1 MAATK
6 LIAMHKRQG
15 KSTFQSIKDRL
26 DYAKNPDKTDH
37 GQLVSSYECDPKLV
51 EEQFA
56 ISKRDYIQNTG
67 RKYGGDVIAYQI
79 RQSFLPGE
87 ITPEEANRVGYETA
101 MRWTKG
107 NYAFIV
113 ATHIDRAHI
122 HNHIIYNAV
131 NLKCTGKYRN
141 FLRSGLALQKV
152 SDLVCLENGLSVITP
167 KPRYQ
172 LNIQSSKAVTSEKKL
187 DLLLN
192 IQEII
197 AKGKGRGYEIWAKR
211 HNIKQIAQTLLILEE
226 RGIRDMETLERKASE
241 ASDRYDENAAKLKT
255 LQDRLN
261 ELKELK
267 VHIINYSRTKETY
280 VQYRKKGYSKKF
292 LEEHREDILLHKA
305 AKEAFGKLSE
315 PVPKIRE
322 INARIKEISAE
333 KSAIYKE
340 YLRTR
345 DEMKELQT
353 AKYNVEQLLSEEERG
368 TARNHRKDRNPVL

>member
-1 MAATK
+1 MAATR
-6 LIAMHKRQG
+6 LIAMHKNQG

-26 DYAKNPDKTDH
+26 DYAKNPNKTEG

-56 ISKRDYIQNTG
+56 LSKRDYIQKTG

-79 RQSFLPGE
+79 RQSFMPSE
-87 ITPEEANRVGYETA
+87 ITPEEANRIGYETA

-131 NLKCTGKYRN
+131 NLNCSGKYRN

-152 SDLVCLENGLSVITP
+152 SDLVCIENGLSVITP
-167 KPRYQ
+167 NPRYEKTVR
-172 LNIQSSKAVTSEKKL
+172 SSKIVTQKNKL

-197 AKGKGRGYEIWAKR
+197 AKGKGTGYERWAKR
-211 HNIKQIAQTLLILEE
+211 YNIKQIAQTLLLLEE
-226 RGIRDMETLERKASE
+226 KGIRDLETLGRKAADASE
-241 ASDRYDENAAKLKT
+241 RFDRSAENLKS
-255 LQDRLN
+255 LQERID

-267 VHIINYSRTKETY
+267 NHILNYSRTKDIY
-280 VQYRKKGYSKKF
+280 VQYRKRGYSKKF
-292 LEEHREDILLHKA
+292 FEEHREDITLHKA
-305 AKEAFGKLSE
+305 AKEAFGKLGK
-315 PVPKIRE
+315 PVPKIRQ
-322 INARIKEISAE
+322 INAEISEISREKATVYAE
-333 KSAIYKE
+333 YR
-340 YLRTR
+340 RTR

-353 AKYNVEQLLSEEERG
+353 AKYNIEQLLRDEEMDQSR
-368 TARNHRKDRNPVL
+368 RHRKDRNPVL

>member
-37 GQLVSSYECDPKLV
+37 GQLVSSYECDPRLV

-67 RKYGGDVIAYQI
+67 RKYAGDVIAYQI
-79 RQSFLPGE
+79 RQSFMPGE
-87 ITPEEANRVGYETA
+87 ITPEEANRIGYETA

-113 ATHIDRAHI
+113 ATHIDMAHI

-172 LNIQSSKAVTSEKKL
+172 RNLQSDKVVTSEKKL

-226 RGIRDMETLERKASE
+226 RGIRDMETLEKKASE
-241 ASDRYDENAAKLKT
+241 ASDRFDENAVKLKN
-255 LQDRLN
+255 LQGKLN
-261 ELKELK
+261 DLKELK
-267 VHIINYSRTKETY
+267 MHIINYSRTKETY
-280 VQYRKKGYSKKF
+280 VQYRKKGYSKNF

-305 AKEAFGKLSE
+305 AKEAFGKLSG

-322 INARIKEISAE
+322 INAQIKEISAE

-340 YLRTR
+340 YLRTK

-353 AKYNVEQLLSEEERG
+353 AKYNVEQLLGEEERG
-368 TARNHRKDRNPVL
+368 TTRKHRKDREPII

>member
-1 MAATK
+1 MAATR
-6 LIAMHKRQG
+6 LISIHMNKG
-15 KSTFQSIKDRL
+15 KSVLKCFKIRT
-26 DYAKNPDKTDH
+26 DYIQNGAKTND
-37 GQLVSSYECDPKLV
+37 GEFISSYECDPKLV

-67 RKYGGDVIAYQI
+67 RKYTGDVIAYQI
-79 RQSFLPGE
+79 RQSFMPGE
-87 ITPEEANRVGYETA
+87 ITPEEANRIGYETA

-131 NLKCTGKYRN
+131 NLNCTGKYRN

-172 LNIQSSKAVTSEKKL
+172 LNPQSDKVATSEKKL

-197 AKGKGRGYEIWAKR
+197 SKGKGRGYEIWAKR

-226 RGIRDMETLERKASE
+226 RGIRDMETLEKKASE
-241 ASDRYDENAAKLKT
+241 ASERFEENAVKLKN

-261 ELKELK
+261 ELKDLK
-267 VHIINYSRTKETY
+267 VHIINYTRTKDTY

-305 AKEAFGKLSE
+305 AKEAFGKLSG
-315 PVPKIRE
+315 PIPKIRE
-322 INARIKEISAE
+322 INARIKEISSE

-353 AKYNVEQLLSEEERG
+353 AKYNVEQLLGEAERG
-368 TARNHRKDRNPVL
+368 TARKHRKDRDPVL

>member
-131 NLKCTGKYRN
+131 NLNCTGKYRN
-141 FLRSGLALQKV
+141 FLRSGLVLQKV
-152 SDLVCLENGLSVITP
+152 SDLVCIENGLSVITP

-172 LNIQSSKAVTSEKKL
+172 RNAPSEKKVDSEKKL

-226 RGIRDMETLERKASE
+226 RGIRDMETLEKKASE
-241 ASDRYDENAAKLKT
+241 ASDRFDENAVKLKN

-261 ELKELK
+261 DLKELK
-267 VHIINYSRTKETY
+267 MHIINYSRTKETY

-292 LEEHREDILLHKA
+292 FEENREDILLHKA
-305 AKEAFGKLSE
+305 AKEAFGKLSG

-322 INARIKEISAE
+322 INARLNEISAE
-333 KSAIYKE
+333 KSAVYTE
-340 YLRTR
+340 YRRTR

-353 AKYNVEQLLSEEERG
+353 AKYNVEQLLRDEERG
-368 TARNHRKDRNPVL
+368 TARKRRKDRNPIL

>member
-1 MAATK
+1 MAATR
-6 LIAMHKRQG
+6 LIAMHKNQG

-37 GQLVSSYECDPKLV
+37 GQLVSSYECDPRLV

-56 ISKRDYIQNTG
+56 ISKRDYVQNTG

-79 RQSFLPGE
+79 RQSFMPGE

-131 NLKCTGKYRN
+131 NLNCTGKYRN

-152 SDLVCLENGLSVITP
+152 SDLVCIENGLSVITP

-172 LNIQSSKAVTSEKKL
+172 RNAQSEKKVVSEKKL

-226 RGIRDMETLERKASE
+226 RGIRDMETLEKKASE
-241 ASDRYDENAAKLKT
+241 ASDRFDENAVKLKK
-255 LQDRLN
+255 LQGKIND
-261 ELKELK
+261 LKELK
-267 VHIINYSRTKETY
+267 MHIINYSRTKETY

-292 LEEHREDILLHKA
+292 FEEHREDILLHKA
-305 AKEAFGKLSE
+305 AKEAFGKLSG
-315 PVPKIRE
+315 PVPKICE

-333 KSAIYKE
+333 KSAVYTE
-340 YLRTR
+340 YRRTR

-353 AKYNVEQLLSEEERG
+353 AKYNVEQLLRDEERG
-368 TARNHRKDRNPVL
+368 AARNHRKDRNPVL

>member
-79 RQSFLPGE
+79 RQSFVPGE
-87 ITPEEANRVGYETA
+87 ITPEEANRIGYETA

-113 ATHIDRAHI
+113 ATHIDKAHI

-131 NLKCTGKYRN
+131 NLNCTGKYRN

-152 SDLVCLENGLSVITP
+152 SDLVCIENGLSVITP

-172 LNIQSSKAVTSEKKL
+172 RNAQSEKKVVSEKKL

-197 AKGKGRGYEIWAKR
+197 SKGKGRGYEIWAKR

-226 RGIRDMETLERKASE
+226 RGIRDMETLEKKASE
-241 ASDRYDENAAKLKT
+241 ASDRFDENAVKLKN
-255 LQDRLN
+255 LQGKLN
-261 ELKELK
+261 DLKELK
-267 VHIINYSRTKETY
+267 MHIINYSRTKETY

-292 LEEHREDILLHKA
+292 FEEHREDILLHKA
-305 AKEAFGKLSE
+305 AKEAFGKLSGS
-315 PVPKIRE
+315 VPKIRE

-333 KSAIYKE
+333 KSAVYTE
-340 YLRTR
+340 YRRTR

-353 AKYNVEQLLSEEERG
+353 AKYNVEQLLRDGERG
-368 TARNHRKDRNPVL
+368 AARNHRKDRNPVL

>member
-1 MAATK
+1 MAATR
-6 LIAMHKRQG
+6 LIAIHKNQG

-26 DYAKNPDKTDH
+26 DYAKNPNKTDN
-37 GQLVSSYECDPKLV
+37 GQLVSGYECDPKLV

-56 ISKRDYIQNTG
+56 ISKRDYVQKTG

-79 RQSFLPGE
+79 RQSFMPGE
-87 ITPEEANRVGYETA
+87 ITPEEANRIGYETA

-113 ATHIDRAHI
+113 ATHVDRAHI

-131 NLKCTGKYRN
+131 NLECTGKYRN

-152 SDLVCLENGLSVITP
+152 SDMVCLENGLSVITP
-167 KPRYQ
+167 RSRYDKTVRT
-172 LNIQSSKAVTSEKKL
+172 SKAVVQENKL

-197 AKGKGRGYEIWAKR
+197 AKGKGAGYERWAKR
-211 HNIKQIAQTLLILEE
+211 HNIKQIAQTLLLLEE
-226 RGIRDMETLERKASE
+226 KGIRDFETLGRKASE
-241 ASDRYDENAAKLKT
+241 ASERFDKVADELKS
-255 LQDRLN
+255 LQGRIN

-267 VHIINYSRTKETY
+267 TQILNYSRTKDIY

-292 LEEHREDILLHKA
+292 FEEHREDITLHKA
-305 AKEAFGKLSE
+305 AKEAFRKLKG
-315 PVPKIRE
+315 PIPKIGQ
-322 INARIKEISAE
+322 INAEISEISRE
-333 KSAIYKE
+333 KAAVYSE
-340 YLRTR
+340 YCKAR

-353 AKYNVEQLLSEEERG
+353 AKYNIEQLLRDEEKELGYRH
-368 TARNHRKDRNPVL
+368 RNDRNPVL

>member
-37 GQLVSSYECDPKLV
+37 GQLVSSYECDPRLV

-131 NLKCTGKYRN
+131 NLNCTGKYRN

-152 SDLVCLENGLSVITP
+152 SDLVCIENGLSVITP

-172 LNIQSSKAVTSEKKL
+172 RNAQSDKIVTSEKKL

-192 IQEII
+192 IREII
-197 AKGKGRGYEIWAKR
+197 SKGKGRGYEIWAKR

-226 RGIRDMETLERKASE
+226 RGIRDMETLEKKASE
-241 ASDRYDENAAKLKT
+241 ASERFDENAVKLKN
-255 LQDRLN
+255 LQGKLN
-261 ELKELK
+261 DLKELK
-267 VHIINYSRTKETY
+267 MHIINYSRTKETY
-280 VQYRKKGYSKKF
+280 VQYCKKGYSKKF
-292 LEEHREDILLHKA
+292 FEEHREDILLHKA
-305 AKEAFGKLSE
+305 AKEAFGKLSG

-322 INARIKEISAE
+322 INTRIKEISAE
-333 KSAIYKE
+333 KSAVYTE
-340 YLRTR
+340 YRKTR

-353 AKYNVEQLLSEEERG
+353 AKYNVEQLLGDEERG
-368 TARNHRKDRNPVL
+368 TARNHGKDRNPVL

>member
-56 ISKRDYIQNTG
+56 ISKRDYVQNTG
-67 RKYGGDVIAYQI
+67 RKYSGDVIAYQI
-79 RQSFLPGE
+79 RQSFMPGE

-131 NLKCTGKYRN
+131 NLESTGKYRN

-152 SDLVCLENGLSVITP
+152 SDLVCIENGFSVITP
-167 KPRYQ
+167 KPRCQ
-172 LNIQSSKAVTSEKKL
+172 RNAQSEKKVVSEKKL

-226 RGIRDMETLERKASE
+226 RGIRDMETLEKKASE
-241 ASDRYDENAAKLKT
+241 ASERFDENAVKLKK
-255 LQDRLN
+255 QQGKLN
-261 ELKELK
+261 DLKDLK
-267 VHIINYSRTKETY
+267 MHIINYSRAKETY

-292 LEEHREDILLHKA
+292 FEEHREDILLHKA
-305 AKEAFGKLSE
+305 AKEAFGKLSG

-333 KSAIYKE
+333 KSAVYTE
-340 YLRTR
+340 YRRTR

-353 AKYNVEQLLSEEERG
+353 AKYNVEQLLRDEERG
-368 TARNHRKDRNPVL
+368 AARNHRKDRNPVL